1 MDKRTHFSLWYV
13 IFAFLVMFFI
23 QGILYGPNVETVPYS
38 DFIKYVK
45 QGKIKKVLI
54 SDKLITA
61 IPTEAY
67 VKELEESGKIP
78 KWKMKKHQIITSV
91 RVHDPQLVSFLL
103 SHNVQFAA
111 KLENKWLSEFFFS
124 WVLPLILLFG
134 IWSVLFRKMGQGGP
148 GLLSIGKSK
157 AKIYEEKETGVTFG
171 DVAGQDEA
179 KEELKEI
186 IEFLKYPDRYQNIGG
201 RLPKGIL
208 LVGPPGT
215 GKTLLAKAVAGEAHV
230 PFLSISGSD
239 FVEMFVGVGAARV
252 RDLFNEAEKRAP
264 CIIFIDEIDALG
276 KARGIGGLAGNDE
289 REQTLN
295 QLLAEMDG
303 FDTRKGVIILAAT
316 NRPEI
321 LDPALLR
328 AGRFDRQILVDRPDI
343 LGREAILKVHARK
356 IKMAD
361 DVDLKVIAKR
371 TPGFVGAD
379 LANLINEAALLAVRK
394 GKEKVTMEEME
405 EAIDRIV
412 AGLEKKKRVM
422 NKKEK
427 EIVAVHETGHAL
439 VAESVPNADPVHR
452 ISIIPRGIGALGY
465 TLQLPT
471 EDRYLMTKEELLD
484 KIAVLLGGRG
494 AEELT
499 FQEISTGAQNDLE
512 RATDIARRMV
522 MSYGMSEKLG
532 LVTFEKSAHPTFL
545 EGNYPAP
552 GQGGG
557 KEYSEKT
564 AYMIDEEV
572 KEIIRDSY
580 ERVKKILT
588 SRRDDLKEV
597 SQTLMEKE
605 VLEGDEFREMIG
617 KDTVLQKN
625 QEEEKKSS

>member
-1 MDKRTHFSLWYV
+1 VDKRTHFSLWYI

-23 QGILYGPNVETVPYS
+23 QGVLYGPNVETIPYS
-38 DFIKYVK
+38 DFVNLVK
-45 QGKIKKVLI
+45 QGKIKTVLL

-61 IPTEAY
+61 TPTPEY
-67 VKELEESGKIP
+67 VKELEAKGKIP
-78 KWKMKKHQIITSV
+78 KWKMKKHQLLTSV
-91 RVHDPQLVSFLL
+91 RVRDPQLVPFLL
-103 SHNVQFAA
+103 SHNVRFAA

-134 IWSVLFRKMGQGGP
+134 LWSVIFRRMGQGGP

-157 AKIYEEKETGVTFG
+157 AKIYEEKETGVTFE

-343 LGREAILKVHARK
+343 LGREAILKVHAK
-356 IKMAD
+356 KVKMAE

-379 LANLINEAALLAVRK
+379 LANLVNEAALLAVRK
-394 GKEKVTMEEME
+394 GKDKVTMKEME

-439 VAESVPNADPVHR
+439 VAENVPHADPVHR

-499 FQEISTGAQNDLE
+499 FHEVSTGAQNDLE

-532 LVTFEKSAHPTFL
+532 LVTFEKSTHPTFL

-572 KEIIRDSY
+572 KEIIQGSY
-580 ERVKKILT
+580 ERVKEILT
-588 SRRDDLKEV
+588 SHKGHLKKV
-597 SQTLMEKE
+597 SEALMEME
-605 VLEGDEFREMIG
+605 VLEGDAFRKMIG
-617 KDTVLQKN
+617 KDSKAEKTE
-625 QEEEKKSS
+625 EEEKQE

>member
-1 MDKRTHFSLWYV
+1 MDKRTHFSIGYLL
-13 IFAFLVMFFI
+13 FAFLVMFFI
-23 QGILYGPNVETVPYS
+23 QSILYGPNVETIPYS
-38 DFIKYVK
+38 DFVNLVK
-45 QGKIKKVLI
+45 QGKIQSVVL
-54 SDKLITA
+54 SEKLITA
-61 IPTEAY
+61 IPTQSY
-67 VKELEESGKIP
+67 VEELKASGKVP
-78 KWKMKKHQIITSV
+78 QWKLKRHQILTSV
-91 RVHDPQLVSFLL
+91 RVQDPQLIPLLL
-103 SHNVQFAA
+103 SHHVRLSA
-111 KLENKWLSEFFFS
+111 KVENKWLANFFFS
-124 WVLPLILLFG
+124 WVLPLVLLFG
-134 IWSVLFRKMGQGGP
+134 IWSYFMKRMGQGGA

-157 AKIYEEKETGVTFG
+157 AKIYEEKETGVSFQ

-186 IEFLKYPDRYQNIGG
+186 INFLKYPDRYQSIGG

-252 RDLFNEAEKRAP
+252 RDLFAEAEKRAP

-276 KARGIGGLAGNDE
+276 KARGIGGVAGNDE

-303 FDTRKGVIILAAT
+303 FDTKKGVIILAAT

-328 AGRFDRQILVDRPDI
+328 AGRFDRQILVDRPDV
-343 LGREAILKVHARK
+343 LGREAILKVHAK
-356 IKMAD
+356 KVKMSD

-394 GKEKVTMEEME
+394 GKSRVTMEEME

-422 NKKEK
+422 SKKEK

-439 VAESVPNADPVHR
+439 VAESVPHGDPVHR

-471 EDRYLMTKEELLD
+471 EDRYLMTKEELQD

-499 FQEISTGAQNDLE
+499 FHEISTGAQNDLE

-522 MSYGMSEKLG
+522 MSYGMSDTLG
-532 LVTFEKSAHPTFL
+532 LVTFEKTTQPAFL
-545 EGNYPAP
+545 GGSYPAP
-552 GQGGG
+552 GQVS

-564 AYMIDEEV
+564 ARMIDEEV
-572 KEIIRDSY
+572 GKIIQENY
-580 ERVKKILT
+580 ARVKKILT
-588 SRRDDLKEV
+588 ERHEDLKVV
-597 SQTLMEKE
+597 SEALMDKE
-605 VLEGDEFREMIG
+605 VLEGSAFRKMIG
-617 KDTVLQKN
+617 KTPR
-625 QEEEKKSS
+625 EKKKEEAEVT

>member
-1 MDKRTHFSLWYV
+1 MDKRTHFSIWYLL
-13 IFAFLVMFFI
+13 FAFLVMFFI
-23 QGILYGPNVETVPYS
+23 QSVLFGPNVETIPYS
-38 DFIKYVK
+38 DFVKLVK
-45 QGKIKKVLI
+45 QGKIQSVVL
-54 SDKLITA
+54 SDKLIMAT
-61 IPTEAY
+61 PTPSY
-67 VKELEESGKIP
+67 VEELKASGKVP
-78 KWKMKKHQIITSV
+78 AWKLKKHQILTSV
-91 RVHDPQLVSFLL
+91 RVQDPKMISLLL
-103 SHNVQFAA
+103 SHNVRVSA
-111 KLENKWLSEFFFS
+111 KLENKWLTNFLFS
-124 WVLPLILLFG
+124 WILPLILLFI
-134 IWSVLFRKMGQGGP
+134 IWSYFFNRMGQGGP
-148 GLLSIGKSK
+148 GLLSIGKSR
-157 AKIYEEKETGVTFG
+157 AKIYEEKETGVTFQ

-179 KEELKEI
+179 KEEVREI
-186 IEFLKYPDRYQNIGG
+186 IDFLKYPDRYQAIGG

-252 RDLFNEAEKRAP
+252 RDLFAEAEKRAP

-276 KARGIGGLAGNDE
+276 KARGIGGVAGNDE

-303 FDTRKGVIILAAT
+303 FDTKKGVVILAAT

-328 AGRFDRQILVDRPDI
+328 AGRFDRQILVDRPDV

-356 IKMAD
+356 VKLAD

-379 LANLINEAALLAVRK
+379 LANLLNEAALLAVRK
-394 GKEKVTMEEME
+394 GKDQVGMKELE
-405 EAIDRIV
+405 EAIDRII

-439 VAESVPNADPVHR
+439 VAEAVPHGDPVHR

-484 KIAVLLGGRG
+484 KIAVLLGGRA
-494 AEELT
+494 AEDLT
-499 FQEISTGAQNDLE
+499 FHEISTGAQNDLE

-522 MSYGMSEKLG
+522 MSYGMSEALG
-532 LVTFEKSAHPTFL
+532 LVTFEKTPRSTL
-545 EGNYPAP
+545 MGETYPSP
-552 GQGGG
+552 GQV

-564 AYMIDEEV
+564 AMLIDEEV
-572 KEIIRDSY
+572 KKIIQTSY
-580 ERVKKILT
+580 DRVKEILNAH
-588 SRRDDLKEV
+588 RDNLKRV
-597 SQTLMEKE
+597 SEALMEKE
-605 VLEGDEFREMIG
+605 VLEGDVFRKMIG
-617 KDTVLQKN
+617 KESEANQK
-625 QEEEKKSS
+625 EAEVMES

>member
-1 MDKRTHFSLWYV
+1 MDKRTHFSIGYV
-13 IFAFLVMFFI
+13 LFAFLVMFFI
-23 QGILYGPNVETVPYS
+23 QTILYGPNVETIPYS
-38 DFIKYVK
+38 DFVRLVK
-45 QGKIKKVLI
+45 QGKIQSVVL
-54 SDKLITA
+54 SDKLVTA
-61 IPTEAY
+61 TPTQSY
-67 VKELEESGKIP
+67 VEELKAAGKLP
-78 KWKMKKHQIITSV
+78 AWKLKKHQILTTV
-91 RVHDPQLVSFLL
+91 RVKDPQLVPLLL
-103 SHNVQFAA
+103 SHNVRLSA
-111 KLENKWLSEFFFS
+111 KLENKWLANFFFS
-124 WVLPLILLFG
+124 WVLPLALLFW
-134 IWSVLFRKMGQGGP
+134 IWSYFFKKMGQGGP

-157 AKIYEEKETGVTFG
+157 AKIYEEKETGVTFQ
-171 DVAGQDEA
+171 DVAGQEEA

-186 IEFLKYPDRYQNIGG
+186 INFLKYPERYQSIGG

-252 RDLFNEAEKRAP
+252 RDLFAEAEKRAP

-303 FDTRKGVIILAAT
+303 FDTKKGVIILAAT

-328 AGRFDRQILVDRPDI
+328 AGRFDRQILVDRPDVV
-343 LGREAILKVHARK
+343 GREAILKVHARK
-356 IKMAD
+356 VKLAD
-361 DVDLKVIAKR
+361 DVDLEIIAKR

-394 GKEKVTMEEME
+394 GKDRVGMKELE

-422 NKKEK
+422 SKKEK

-439 VAESVPNADPVHR
+439 VAESVPHGDPVHR

-499 FQEISTGAQNDLE
+499 FHEISTGAQNDLE

-532 LVTFEKSAHPTFL
+532 LVTFDKTPHPTFL
-545 EGNYPAP
+545 EGNYPVP
-552 GQGGG
+552 GQGG

-564 AYMIDEEV
+564 AYLIDEEV
-572 KEIIRDSY
+572 QEIIKATYDRVKEI
-580 ERVKKILT
+580 LT
-588 SRRDDLKEV
+588 AHRDDLKKV
-597 SQTLMEKE
+597 SETLMEKE
-605 VLEGDEFREMIG
+605 VLEGEAFRKMIG
-617 KDTVLQKN
+617 KA
-625 QEEEKKSS
+625 

>member
-1 MDKRTHFSLWYV
+1 VDKRTHFSLWYL

-23 QGILYGPNVETVPYS
+23 QGVLYGPNIETVPYS
-38 DFIKYVK
+38 DFIKLVK
-45 QGKIKKVLI
+45 EGKIQEVLI
-54 SDKLITA
+54 SDKFITA
-61 IPTEAY
+61 TPTKEY
-67 VKELEESGKIP
+67 VESLEKSGKIP

-103 SHNVQFAA
+103 SHNVRFAA
-111 KLENKWLSEFFFS
+111 KLENKWLSEFLFS

-134 IWSVLFRKMGQGGP
+134 IWSFIFRRMGQGGP

-157 AKIYEEKETGVTFG
+157 AKIYEEKETGITFE

-186 IEFLKYPDRYQNIGG
+186 INFLKYPERYQNIGG

-252 RDLFNEAEKRAP
+252 RDLFAEAEKRAP

-303 FDTRKGVIILAAT
+303 FDTKKGVIILAAT

-343 LGREAILKVHARK
+343 IGREAILRVHARK

-361 DVDLKVIAKR
+361 DVDLSVIAKR

-379 LANLINEAALLAVRK
+379 LANLVNEAALLAVRK
-394 GKEKVTMEEME
+394 GKNKVTMEEME
-405 EAIDRIV
+405 EAIDRII

-439 VAESVPNADPVHR
+439 VAENVPNADPVHR

-522 MSYGMSEKLG
+522 TSYGMSEKLG
-532 LVTFEKSAHPTFL
+532 LVTFDKTSHPGFL
-545 EGNYPAP
+545 DGNYPTP
-552 GQGGG
+552 GQGI

-572 KEIIRDSY
+572 REIIQSSY

-588 SRRDDLKEV
+588 SHADDLKKV
-597 SQTLMEKE
+597 AKTLMEKE
-605 VLEGDEFREMIG
+605 VLEGDAFRDMIG
-617 KDTVLQKN
+617 KGKK
-625 QEEEKKSS
+625 EEEN

>member
-45 QGKIKKVLI
+45 QGKIKEVLI

-61 IPTEAY
+61 TPTEAF
-67 VKELEESGKIP
+67 VKGLEESGKIP

-103 SHNVQFAA
+103 SHNVRFAA

-134 IWSVLFRKMGQGGP
+134 IWSVLFKKMGQGGP

-157 AKIYEEKETGVTFG
+157 AKIYEEKETGITFE

-186 IEFLKYPDRYQNIGG
+186 IEFLKYPARYQNIGG

-303 FDTRKGVIILAAT
+303 FDARKGVIILAAT

-321 LDPALLR
+321 LDAALLR

-343 LGREAILKVHARK
+343 LEREAILKVHAK
-356 IKMAD
+356 NVKMAD

-394 GKEKVTMEEME
+394 GREKVTMEEME

-484 KIAVLLGGRG
+484 KVTVLLGGRG

-532 LVTFEKSAHPTFL
+532 LVTFEKSTHPAFL
-545 EGNYPAP
+545 GGNYPIP

-564 AYMIDEEV
+564 AYIIDEEV
-572 KEIIRDSY
+572 KEIIQSSY
-580 ERVKKILT
+580 ERVKRILT
-588 SRRDDLKEV
+588 SHRDDLRKV
-597 SQTLMEKE
+597 PQMLMEKE
-605 VLEGDEFREMIG
+605 VLEGDEFRKMIG
-617 KDTVLQKN
+617 KDIPSSEKKK
-625 QEEEKKSS
+625 EEKGET

>member
-1 MDKRTHFSLWYV
+1 MDKRTHFSLWYI

-23 QGILYGPNVETVPYS
+23 QGVIYGPNVETIPYS
-38 DFIKYVK
+38 DFVK
-45 QGKIKKVLI
+45 LVKDGKIKEVLI
-54 SDKLITA
+54 SDKLIAAT
-61 IPTEAY
+61 PTEEY
-67 VKELEESGKIP
+67 VKELELKGKIP
-78 KWKMKKHQIITSV
+78 KWKMKKHQILTSV
-91 RVHDPQLVSFLL
+91 RVQDPHLVSFLL
-103 SHNVQFAA
+103 SHNVRFAA
-111 KLENKWLSEFFFS
+111 KLENKWVSEFFFS
-124 WVLPLILLFG
+124 WVLPLILLFA
-134 IWSVLFRKMGQGGP
+134 IWSVIFRKMGQGGP

-157 AKIYEEKETGVTFG
+157 AKIYEEKETGVTFE

-186 IEFLKYPDRYQNIGG
+186 IEFLKYPERYQNIGG

-252 RDLFNEAEKRAP
+252 RDLFSEAEKRAP

-303 FDTRKGVIILAAT
+303 FDTKKGVIILAAT

-343 LGREAILKVHARK
+343 LGREAILKVHAKKVR
-356 IKMAD
+356 MAD

-394 GKEKVTMEEME
+394 GKDKVTMAELE
-405 EAIDRIV
+405 EAIDRIM

-439 VAESVPNADPVHR
+439 VAESVPHADPVHR

-499 FQEISTGAQNDLE
+499 FNEISTGAQNDLE

-532 LVTFEKSAHPTFL
+532 LVTFEKASHPTFL
-545 EGNYPAP
+545 EGNYPVP
-552 GQGGG
+552 GQGGA

-572 KEIIRDSY
+572 KEIIQKSY
-580 ERVKKILT
+580 DRVKEIL
-588 SRRDDLKEV
+588 RAHRDDLKKV
-597 SQTLMEKE
+597 SETLMEKE
-605 VLEGDEFREMIG
+605 VLEGDEFRKMIG
-617 KDTVLQKN
+617 KETVSEKN
-625 QEEEKKSS
+625 EEEGKKE

>member
-1 MDKRTHFSLWYV
+1 MDKRTHFSLWYIV
-13 IFAFLVMFFI
+13 FAFLVMFFI
-23 QGILYGPNVETVPYS
+23 QGILYGPNIETVPYS
-38 DFIKYVK
+38 DFINLVK
-45 QGKIKKVLI
+45 QGKIEKVLL

-61 IPTEAY
+61 TPTKEY
-67 VKELEESGKIP
+67 VEGLEKSGKIP

-91 RVHDPQLVSFLL
+91 RVQDPQLISFLL
-103 SHNVQFAA
+103 SHNVRFAA

-134 IWSVLFRKMGQGGP
+134 LWSVIFRKMGQGGP

-157 AKIYEEKETGVTFG
+157 AKVYEEKETGVTFE

-179 KEELKEI
+179 KEKLKEI
-186 IEFLKYPDRYQNIGG
+186 IEFLKYPERYQNIGG

-303 FDTRKGVIILAAT
+303 FDTKKGVIILAAT

-343 LGREAILKVHARK
+343 LGREAILKVHAK
-356 IKMAD
+356 KVKMAD

-394 GKEKVTMEEME
+394 GKDKVTMEEME

-494 AEELT
+494 AEEIT
-499 FQEISTGAQNDLE
+499 FKEISTGAQNDLE

-532 LVTFEKSAHPTFL
+532 LVTFEKSSHPTFL
-545 EGNYPAP
+545 EGNYPLP

-557 KEYSEKT
+557 KEFSEKT

-572 KEIIRDSY
+572 KEIIQKSY
-580 ERVKKILT
+580 ARVKEILET
-588 SRRDDLKEV
+588 HRDDLRKV
-597 SQTLMEKE
+597 SETLMERE
-605 VLEGDEFREMIG
+605 VLEGDEFRKMIG
-617 KDTVLQKN
+617 KETTSENSKK
-625 QEEEKKSS
+625 EE

>member
-1 MDKRTHFSLWYV
+1 
-13 IFAFLVMFFI
+13 MFFI
-23 QGILYGPNVETVPYS
+23 QSILYGPNVETIPYS
-38 DFIKYVK
+38 DFVKLVK
-45 QGKIKKVLI
+45 QGKIQSVVL

-61 IPTEAY
+61 TPTPSYVEAL
-67 VKELEESGKIP
+67 KASGKLP
-78 KWKMKKHQIITSV
+78 AWKLKKHQILTAV
-91 RVHDPQLVSFLL
+91 RVQDPQLVPLLL
-103 SHNVQFAA
+103 SHHVRLSA
-111 KLENKWLSEFFFS
+111 KIENKWLANFFFS
-124 WVLPLILLFG
+124 WVLPLALLFWV
-134 IWSVLFRKMGQGGP
+134 WSYFFKKMGQGGP

-157 AKIYEEKETGVTFG
+157 AKIYEEKETGVTFQ

-186 IEFLKYPDRYQNIGG
+186 INFLKYPERYQAIGG

-252 RDLFNEAEKRAP
+252 RDLFAEAEKRAP

-276 KARGIGGLAGNDE
+276 KARGIGGPVGNDE

-303 FDTRKGVIILAAT
+303 FDTKKGVIILAAT

-328 AGRFDRQILVDRPDI
+328 AGRFDRQILVDRPDVM
-343 LGREAILKVHARK
+343 GREAILKVHARK
-356 IKMAD
+356 VKLAD
-361 DVDLKVIAKR
+361 DVNLEIIAKR

-394 GKEKVTMEEME
+394 GKDRVGMKELE

-422 NKKEK
+422 SKKEK

-439 VAESVPNADPVHR
+439 VAESVPHGDPVHR

-532 LVTFEKSAHPTFL
+532 LVTFDKTPHPTFL
-545 EGNYPAP
+545 EGNFPVP
-552 GQGGG
+552 GQGG

-564 AYMIDEEV
+564 AYLIDEEV
-572 KEIIRDSY
+572 QEIIQTTYDRVKEI
-580 ERVKKILT
+580 LT
-588 SRRDDLKEV
+588 AHEEDLKKV
-597 SQTLMEKE
+597 SETLMEKE
-605 VLEGDEFREMIG
+605 VLEGEAFRKMIG
-617 KDTVLQKN
+617 KI
-625 QEEEKKSS
+625 